1 MKKIRRPFAAL
12 LDRRYFPALLIVL
25 ALAVGMLLPQ
35 AVLAV
40 QGVHLEKT
48 DTLLPTGISV
58 GRQSSETAKL
68 DILTRFYNAM
78 ENGSGDEIELSRGRY
93 MTAEQVLERV
103 TELKTIADA
112 AGLPFEM
119 PLDGIQS
126 TSGLQFEIQPDDV
139 QRIAIPVL
147 VVFNDESSMTSSI
160 VWVAQLYWEKNEH
173 LEKFLEPVTPF
184 EFYREIFPVGSFER
198 KGHFEDA
205 KGNGIAVTVPPKAA
219 GIALEIKEEGKAKR
233 YTITDELSELS
244 EVYDTDFTIMSPL
257 SYFGRRRCGKNA
269 RYLYAL
275 VFDLDGVGMPQL
287 RDTLHQMNKD
297 ILPQATFVVN
307 SGTGLHLY
315 YVLEEPIPMYP
326 HNQKCLKELKY
337 SLTRQIWN
345 RYTSTIKEPQMQGI
359 LQGFRVVGSG
369 SKLGREYPVTAYRLG
384 GRVTLE
390 KLLEFIPDSNGE
402 QQQLLGLMRKGRL
415 SLAEAKEKYPDWY
428 ERRIV
433 KKERRGRWTV
443 KRDLYDWWLHR
454 IEDEI
459 KVGHRFYGIMT
470 LAIYAKKCGIDEKEL
485 RRDAFSLLKPYDD
498 MSVEDINRF
507 TKDDVVCALEMFN
520 EDYVTFPRD
529 DVAKISG
536 LSMPVNKRNW
546 RKQWEHLQFARGV
559 REVKGKL
566 GETVSGGG
574 RPAAQDLV
582 YEWRRQHPE
591 GRKADCHRDTG
602 LDPKTIRKWW
612 DCPPPAV
619 RVQNGHITVRVS
631 PSQAVSDL
639 PVEALGQS
647 ED

>member
-1 MKKIRRPFAAL
+1 MAMDQQAAMERL
-12 LDRRYFPALLIVL
+12 QELYREKNK
-25 ALAVGMLLPQ
+25 
-35 AVLAV
+35 
-40 QGVHLEKT
+40 HLET
-48 DTLLPTGISV
+48 
-58 GRQSSETAKL
+58 
-68 DILTRFYNAM
+68 
-78 ENGSGDEIELSRGRY
+78 
-93 MTAEQVLERV
+93 
-103 TELKTIADA
+103 
-112 AGLPFEM
+112 
-119 PLDGIQS
+119 
-126 TSGLQFEIQPDDV
+126 
-139 QRIAIPVL
+139 
-147 VVFNDESSMTSSI
+147 
-160 VWVAQLYWEKNEH
+160 
-173 LEKFLEPVTPF
+173 FLEPVTPF

-198 KGHFEDA
+198 KGHYEDA

-244 EVYDTDFTIMSPL
+244 EVYNTDFTIMSPL
-257 SYFGRRRCGKNA
+257 SYFGRQRCGKNA

-433 KKERRGRWTV
+433 RKERRGRWTV
-443 KRDLYDWWLHR
+443 KRALYDWWLHR
-454 IEDEI
+454 IADEI
-459 KVGHRFYGIMT
+459 RVGHRFYGIMT
-470 LAIYAKKCGIDEKEL
+470 LAIYAKKCDIDEDEL

-529 DVAKISG
+529 DIAKISG

-546 RKQWEHLQFARGV
+546 RKQPIHLQGARAIQEINDKANGTNW
-559 REVKGKL
+559 REGN
-566 GETVSGGG
+566 G
-574 RPAAQDLV
+574 RPSAQDRV
-582 YEWRRQHPE
+582 HEWRQQHPE

-612 DCPPPAV
+612 DCRPPAV
-619 RVQNGHITVRVS
+619 RVQDGHITVRVS

-639 PVEALGQS
+639 LVEALEPGK
-647 ED
+647 D